1 MITGE
6 SRNSWVW
13 LVGCVRAGG
22 RGLGR
27 FCFFH
32 FGSLFFAFFIW
43 RVHFLE
49 CCTVLEG
56 DKLGGGKSGLWGRF
70 GGGA

>member
-32 FGSLFFAFFIW
+32 FGSLFFLLFSFGVCTFW
-43 RVHFLE
+43 SVVQYLRVI
-49 CCTVLEG
+49 C
-56 DKLGGGKSGLWGRF
+56 
-70 GGGA
+70 